1 MTFEDT
7 SHKPKH
13 AFPDP
18 VGLLMIPL
26 LPFAMQLL
34 ANLLLN
40 ILAFMEPSSKGW
52 LFLFSSQFR
61 FPAAAEIYSLSF
73 PLFFFKTLINF
84 SKAFFWVHFE
94 ISVIFESKDF
104 KREPQFLSYNGFL
117 AGLWFLKVWVHY
129 VDQEMAYFR
138 EGEREGD

>member
-40 ILAFMEPSSKGW
+40 ILAFMEPSSKGD
-52 LFLFSSQFR
+52 FF
-61 FPAAAEIYSLSF
+61 SF
-73 PLFFFKTLINF
+73 PPNSDSQQLQRFIACLFRCF
-84 SKAFFWVHFE
+84 S
-94 ISVIFESKDF
+94 
-104 KREPQFLSYNGFL
+104 
-117 AGLWFLKVWVHY
+117 LKL
-129 VDQEMAYFR
+129 
-138 EGEREGD
+138 